1 MIWLTIVLA
10 ALVAEQYNW
19 WTRIIDNDQPR

>member
-1 MIWLTIVLA
+1 MIWLTIIFAV
-10 ALVAEQYNW
+10 LVAEQYIW

>member
-1 MIWLTIVLA
+1 MIWLTIIFI